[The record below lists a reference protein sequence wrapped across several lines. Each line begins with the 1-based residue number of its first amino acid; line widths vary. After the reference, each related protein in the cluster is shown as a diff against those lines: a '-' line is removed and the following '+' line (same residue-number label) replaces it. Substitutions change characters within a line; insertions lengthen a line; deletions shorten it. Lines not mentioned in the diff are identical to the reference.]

1 MVLSEISSLCG
12 VVKSFVAC
20 CCGADAAECGYV
32 RAVCDL
38 TTMHERA
45 FEVPKDG
52 REAARLLEF
61 AANADFLEAKR
72 DLAQMHIDGQY
83 VPQDPLGA
91 ARLMGLHRT
100 ADLWK
105 DGKGPRPPSFLFTA
119 TGPDAAAPDRKIPDD
134 EYNDEEIDAS
144 FNTDIT

>member
-1 MVLSEISSLCG
+1 M
-12 VVKSFVAC
+12 KSFVAC

-38 TTMHERA
+38 ATMHERA

-72 DLAQMHIDGQY
+72 DLARMHIDGQY
-83 VPQDPLGA
+83 VPRDPVRA

-105 DGKGPRPPSFLFTA
+105 DGKGPRPPSFLFTSTLHGDGSRWRGA
-119 TGPDAAAPDRKIPDD
+119 GPEDPGRRVQRRG
-134 EYNDEEIDAS
+134 NRRL
-144 FNTDIT
+144 F